1 MAVDIAGFV
10 TDLKSHTVEHGFHVH
25 DERHFVES
33 YSLRQSWEVDLHPG
47 EACDGPLDL
56 HLALDVDPRVLLR
69 FEDRVGEV
77 GEDVGDDEEP
87 YPLPL
92 YFNWS
97 LPPLAAPPDLLILAT
112 DLAGIAGPTLPLEVS
127 MIDSFGAVSDSSDRS
142 LSLVG
147 RVDLNISDVY
157 LGKTELCEMLDRGHA
172 VSMFL
177 IEQAGDWIKEETD
190 EL

>member
-77 GEDVGDDEEP
+77 GDDVAEDEDP

-97 LPPLAAPPDLLILAT
+97 LPPLSSPPDLLILAT
-112 DLAGIAGPTLPLEVS
+112 DLAGIAGPALPLEVS
-127 MIDSFGAVSDSSDRS
+127 MIDSFGAVSDASDRS

-147 RVDLNISDVY
+147 RVDLNIGDVY
-157 LGKTELCEMLDRGHA
+157 LGKTELCEVLDRGHS

-177 IEQAGDWIKEETD
+177 IEQAGDWIKEEPE

>member
-1 MAVDIAGFV
+1 MVAVDIAGFV
-10 TDLKSHTVEHGFHVH
+10 ADLKSHTVEHGFHVH

-56 HLALDVDPRVLLR
+56 HLALEIDPRILLK
-69 FEDRVGEV
+69 FEDRVGEIGDDI
-77 GEDVGDDEEP
+77 GEDPDD

-92 YFNWS
+92 YFNWG
-97 LPPLAAPPDLLILAT
+97 LPPLASPPDLLILAT
-112 DLAGIAGPTLPLEVS
+112 DLAGIGGTVLPLEVS
-127 MIDSFGAVSDSSDRS
+127 MIDSFGAVSEATLRT

-147 RVDLNISDVY
+147 RVDLPLTDVY
-157 LGKTELCEMLDRGHA
+157 LGRLELCDVLDKGHE

-177 IEQAGDWIKEETD
+177 VDQAPDWVKSEDI
-190 EL
+190 